1 MVRFYF
7 DIREDSRFVPDNDGM
22 ELADLSAAEA
32 QAVEQAALLGRY
44 RLPAGKTQAVTIEV
58 RDGNGQQ
65 VATATVALHTTR
77 TKPYLTGPERIRAG
91 DG

>member
-1 MVRFYF
+1 MARFHF
-7 DIREDSRFVPDNDGM
+7 DIREDGRFVPDNDGR
-22 ELADLSAAEA
+22 ELADLGAAEA
-32 QAVEQAALLGRY
+32 QAVELAALLGRD

-77 TKPYLTGPERIRAG
+77 TKPTQPGSA
-91 DG
+91 